1 MHHTTESIRNLLC
14 SKSAPIPVAIRGTRL
29 KKGRNEIRY
38 LDAIICNADPQG
50 NITSMRLLK
59 TSGDLG
65 RWRFILEPGCIIE
78 PEGTESKF
86 VVTRVK
92 YDMFP
97 RFPLVYTTRLEE
109 VNYGV

>member
-1 MHHTTESIRNLLC
+1 MHHTTENIRNMLC
-14 SKSAPIPVAIRGTRL
+14 SKSAPIPVAIRGTRP

-38 LDAIICNADPQG
+38 LDAIICDSDLQG

-59 TSGDLG
+59 TSGYLG

-97 RFPLVYTTRLEE
+97 RFPLVYTTHLEE

>member
-14 SKSAPIPVAIRGTRL
+14 SKSAPIPVAIRGTRP

-38 LDAIICNADPQG
+38 LDAIICDADLQG

-59 TSGDLG
+59 TSGDLS
-65 RWRFILEPGCIIE
+65 RWCFILEPGCIIE
-78 PEGTESKF
+78 PEGTEI
-86 VVTRVK
+86 TRVK

-97 RFPLVYTTRLEE
+97 RFPLVYTIHLEE

>member
-14 SKSAPIPVAIRGTRL
+14 SKSAPIPVTIRGTRP
-29 KKGRNEIRY
+29 KKGRNDIRY
-38 LDAIICNADPQG
+38 LDAIICDTDSQG
-50 NITSMRLLK
+50 DITSLRLLK
-59 TSGDLG
+59 TSGDLS
-65 RWRFILEPGCIIE
+65 RWRFILEPGCILE
-78 PEGTESKF
+78 LEGTESKF

-97 RFPLVYTTRLEE
+97 RFPLVYTTHLEE

>member
-14 SKSAPIPVAIRGTRL
+14 SKSTPIPVTIRSTRL
-29 KKGRNEIRY
+29 KKGRNDIRY
-38 LDAIICNADPQG
+38 MDAIICDTDPQG
-50 NITSMRLLK
+50 DITSMRLLK
-59 TSGDLG
+59 TSGALS

-78 PEGTESKF
+78 PEATESKF

-97 RFPLVYTTRLEE
+97 RFPLVYTTHLEE
-109 VNYGV
+109 VDYGV

>member
-14 SKSAPIPVAIRGTRL
+14 SKSAPIPVTIRGTRL
-29 KKGRNEIRY
+29 KKGRNDIRY
-38 LDAIICNADPQG
+38 LDAIICDADPQG

-59 TSGDLG
+59 TSGDLS

>member
-14 SKSAPIPVAIRGTRL
+14 SKSAPIPVTIRGTRL

-38 LDAIICNADPQG
+38 LDAIICNADLQG

-97 RFPLVYTTRLEE
+97 RFPLVYTTHLKE
-109 VNYGV
+109 VIYGV